1 MRKVII
7 ICGIVILVA
16 AAAFVGIKYFPIKQ
30 EKPVIQ
36 TFSTKQNPA
45 FKAVPQKCPLIV
57 EVKDQEG
64 FFKALKG
71 DNPLFAELRGIPE
84 FEGLFSNIS
93 RFRDFVG
100 SHSGIGNLLKSKS
113 IIVSINPSGK
123 NQLANLFLVQLN
135 DQNESGSAV
144 EVVSREL
151 GSEYTIT
158 RKSYDNTTIINA
170 KSPELNFYFAC
181 ANDIFMI
188 SEDFILVEE
197 ALRQSSSVNLLSNNQ
212 FTEVYKTIEETAL
225 ANIFINHQNIS
236 QVISKFV
243 APEIRKNL
251 SQIASY
257 SNWSEL
263 DLSAK
268 STELEFNGYS
278 VSRDSSDNYLNV
290 FHNQE
295 AQKLTIEKA
304 IPTSSSYFVALNLK
318 NTGLFIDQYEVYLR
332 TKGNYYP
339 REMNLLEFKKKTNTD
354 GERLIKDIVGNQ
366 VAGVYTNINK
376 SNPFQ
381 NRFFVAEVINNSEAK
396 EKLVKAV
403 AEYGKVGKPGE
414 EKMLTEYAVGSKKS
428 FNIYRLPIANMA
440 ESLFGRAFSG
450 INAQYFALY
459 EKYLIC
465 GDNLPGM
472 KSYLQN
478 LASGKTL
485 ANDSIY
491 LANSK
496 ESQPKPNFYLYSRIP
511 KVFRLKD
518 VLFKPEVST
527 MLSSN
532 ENIIRKFSTF
542 SWQFSV
548 SDKMIKNRIA
558 LKYDPNFK
566 EEPQAIWQLK
576 LDGKLAT
583 KPLLVLNHK
592 DLPNREVI
600 VCDNQNN
607 LSLINKEGL
616 VLWTIN
622 IPGEIMSEIHQIDIY
637 RTNRFQYVFNTKTQL
652 YVIDRMGN
660 NVGKYPITL
669 KSIASN
675 GVCIAE
681 YGQNKEFRFI
691 IAGED
696 KNVYVFD
703 RDGKLVPQWNFKGTE
718 SLVTSPVQ
726 HFDLDGKDYLIIS
739 DQQNIYFLD
748 RQGKTREGQPAPF
761 DRSASPVYFINEGN
775 PRLISTDRV
784 GRIHIMD
791 FAGQAEIKEM
801 GKFGTAHR
809 FVAEDLDGN
818 GSPEYIF
825 ADGKKLTILSADGKK
840 LGEHTFPDVISES
853 PFVCTMGA
861 GITKIGVVIKGEN
874 KVYLLDKSGSVM
886 RGLPLEGDTNF
897 ILGKFND
904 SNAWVNLIVG
914 AQGNMLVNYRIE

>member
-7 ICGIVILVA
+7 ISGIVILVA
-16 AAAFVGIKYFPIKQ
+16 VAGFWGMKYFPAKK

-45 FKAVPQKCPLIV
+45 FKAVPQKSPLIL

-64 FFKALKG
+64 FFKVLKG
-71 DNPLFAELRGIPE
+71 DNPLFAEFRHIPE
-84 FEGLFSNIS
+84 FESLFSEIS
-93 RFRDFVG
+93 RFRDFIG
-100 SHSGIGNLLKSKS
+100 SRSGIGNLLKSKS
-113 IIVSINPSGK
+113 IIISVNPSGK
-123 NQLANLFLVQLN
+123 NQLANLFLLQLN
-135 DQNESGSAV
+135 DQSESGSAV
-144 EVVSREL
+144 DVVSREL
-151 GSEYTIT
+151 GSEYTVT
-158 RKSYDNTTIINA
+158 RKNYDNTTIINA
-170 KSPELNFYFAC
+170 KSSSLNFYFAC
-181 ANDIFMI
+181 ADDIFMV
-188 SEDFILVEE
+188 SEDFILIEE
-197 ALRQSSSVNLLSNNQ
+197 ALRQSNSTNLLSNKE

-225 ANIFINHQNIS
+225 ANIFINHQTIS
-236 QVISKFV
+236 QVLSKIV
-243 APEIRKNL
+243 APEIRKTL
-251 SQIASY
+251 TQIASY

-268 STELEFNGYS
+268 STELGLNGYS
-278 VSRDSSDNYLNV
+278 VTRDSSDNYLNI

-295 AQKLTIEKA
+295 AQKLTIDKA
-304 IPTSSSYFVALNLK
+304 IPVSSSYFVALNLK
-318 NTGLFIDQYEVYLR
+318 NTRLFMDQYESYLR

-339 REMNLLEFKKKTNTD
+339 REMNLIEFKKKTNTD
-354 GERLIKDIVGNQ
+354 PVKLIKDLVGNQ
-366 VAGVYTNINK
+366 VAGVYTSINK

-381 NRFFVAEVINNSEAK
+381 NRFFVAELISYKDAN
-396 EKLVKAV
+396 EKLGKAFS
-403 AEYGKVGKPGE
+403 EYSRSGKTEG

-465 GDNLPGM
+465 GDNLSGM
-472 KSYLQN
+472 KNYLQS

-491 LANSK
+491 QANNK

-511 KVFRLKD
+511 KVFRLKE

-532 ENIIRKFSTF
+532 EDVIRKFSTF

-548 SDKMIKNRIA
+548 SDRMIKNRLS

-576 LDGKLAT
+576 LEGKLMR
-583 KPLLVLNHK
+583 KPVLVLNHK

-607 LSLINKEGL
+607 VSLINKEGL

-622 IPGEIMSEIHQIDIY
+622 IPGEIMSDIHQTDLY
-637 RTNRFQYVFNTKTQL
+637 QNNKFQYVFNTKTQL

-660 NVGKYPITL
+660 KVGKFPLTL
-669 KSIASN
+669 KSMASN
-675 GVCIAE
+675 GVMLVD
-681 YGQNKEFRFI
+681 YGKNKEFRFF

-696 KNVYVFD
+696 KKIYAFD
-703 RDGKLVPQWNFKGTE
+703 RWGKLVQNWAFAGSETPITKTGMRVE
-718 SLVTSPVQ
+718 VG
-726 HFDLDGKDYLIIS
+726 DKDYLIFY
-739 DQQNIYFLD
+739 DKQNTYFLD
-748 RQGKTREGQPAPF
+748 RQGKSRDIQAAPF
-761 DRSASPVYFINEGN
+761 DHSVNQMYFVNGGN
-775 PRLISTDRV
+775 PRLISTDPM
-784 GRIHIMD
+784 GRIHILD
-791 FAGQAEIKEM
+791 FAGQAEIKEI
-801 GKFGTAHR
+801 GKFGSAHR
-809 FVAEDLDGN
+809 FAVADLDGN

-825 ADGKKLTILSADGKK
+825 ADGKKLTIFSIDGKK
-840 LGEHTFPDVISES
+840 IGEHSFPDVISET
-853 PFVCTMGA
+853 PFVCSMGKEN
-861 GITKIGVVIKGEN
+861 TKIGVVIKGEN
-874 KVYLLDKSGSVM
+874 KVYLLDKNGSVT
-886 RGLPLEGDTNF
+886 RGFPLEGDTDF

-904 SNAWVNLIVG
+904 SNAWFNLIIG
-914 AQGNMLVNYRIE
+914 EQNNTLVNYRIE

>member
-7 ICGIVILVA
+7 ISGIVILIG
-16 AAAFVGIKYFPIKQ
+16 AAAFWGIKYFPMKT

-45 FKAVPQKCPLIV
+45 FKAVPRKSPLII

-84 FEGLFSNIS
+84 FENLSANIS
-93 RFRDFVG
+93 RFRNFV
-100 SHSGIGNLLKSKS
+100 SSRSGIGNLLKSKS
-113 IIVSINPSGK
+113 IIVSVNPSGK
-123 NQLANLFLVQLN
+123 NQLTNLFLVQLN
-135 DQNESGSAV
+135 DQNESGSAID
-144 EVVSREL
+144 VVSREL

-158 RKSYDNTTIINA
+158 RKNYDNTTIINA
-170 KSPELNFYFAC
+170 KSSDLNFYFAC
-181 ANDIFMI
+181 VDDIFMA
-188 SEDFILVEE
+188 SEDFILIEE
-197 ALRQSSSVNLLSNNQ
+197 ALRQSNSVNLLTNNE

-225 ANIFINHQNIS
+225 ASIFINHQTIS
-236 QVISKFV
+236 QVISKLV

-268 STELEFNGYS
+268 LTEIEFNGYS

-290 FHNQE
+290 FRNQE
-295 AQKLTIEKA
+295 AQKMTIEKA

-318 NTGLFIDQYEVYLR
+318 NSGLFIDQYEQYLR

-376 SNPFQ
+376 SNPSQ
-381 NRFFVAEVINNSEAK
+381 NRFFVAELINISEAK
-396 EKLVKAV
+396 EKLSKAV
-403 AEYGKVGKPGE
+403 SEYGRNSKPDE
-414 EKMLTEYAVGSKKS
+414 EKIMTEYTVGSKKS

-440 ESLFGRAFSG
+440 ESFFGRAFSG
-450 INAQYFALY
+450 INAQYFVLF

-472 KSYLQN
+472 KNYLQS

-491 LANSK
+491 LSNNK

-511 KVFRLKD
+511 KVFRLKE

-542 SWQFSV
+542 TWQFSV
-548 SDKMIKNRIA
+548 SDHMIKNRLA

-576 LDGKLAT
+576 LGGKLAT

-616 VLWTIN
+616 VLWSMN
-622 IPGEIMSEIHQIDIY
+622 IPGEIMSEIHQIDLY
-637 RTNRFQYVFNTKTQL
+637 QNNKFQYVFNTKTQL

-660 NVGKYPITL
+660 KVGKFPLTL
-669 KSIASN
+669 KSMASN
-675 GVCIAE
+675 GVMLVD
-681 YGQNKEFRFI
+681 YGKNKEFRFF

-696 KNVYVFD
+696 KKIYAFD
-703 RDGKLVPQWNFKGTE
+703 RWGKLVQNWNFAGSETPITKPGVHIE
-718 SLVTSPVQ
+718 VG
-726 HFDLDGKDYLIIS
+726 DKDYLVFN
-739 DQQNIYFLD
+739 DEQNTYFLD
-748 RQGKTREGQPAPF
+748 RQGKTREGQPASF
-761 DRSASPVYFINEGN
+761 ERSSNPIYFINDGS
-775 PRLISTDRV
+775 PRLIATDQL

-791 FAGQAEIKEM
+791 FAGQTEIKEV

-809 FVAEDLDGN
+809 FVSDDLDGN

-825 ADGKKLTILSADGKK
+825 ADGKKLTIFSADGKK
-840 LGEHTFPDVISES
+840 MGEHTFPDMISEIPS
-853 PFVCTMGA
+853 VYNMGA
-861 GITKIGVVIKGEN
+861 GNSKIGVIIKGEN
-874 KVYLLDKSGSVM
+874 KVYLLDKSGSIM
-886 RGLPLEGDTNF
+886 RGFPLEGDTNF

-904 SNAWVNLIVG
+904 SNAWVNLVVG
-914 AQGNMLVNYRIE
+914 TQGNTLVNYRIE

>member
-7 ICGIVILVA
+7 ISGIVILVA
-16 AAAFVGIKYFPIKQ
+16 AAAFLGIKYFPLKS

-45 FKAVPQKCPLIV
+45 FKAVPQKSPLIL

-64 FFKALKG
+64 FFKALKV

-93 RFRDFVG
+93 RFRDFVH
-100 SHSGIGNLLKSKS
+100 SRSGIGDLLKGKS
-113 IIVSINPSGK
+113 IIITVNPSGK

-135 DQNESGSAV
+135 NQNESNSAV

-151 GSEYTIT
+151 GSEYSIT
-158 RKSYDNTTIINA
+158 RKSYDNATIINA
-170 KSPELNFYFAC
+170 KSSGLNFYFAC
-181 ANDIFMI
+181 ANDIFMV
-188 SEDFILVEE
+188 SEEFILIEE
-197 ALRQSSSVNLLSNNQ
+197 ALRQSNSVNLLSNNE

-225 ANIFINHQNIS
+225 ANIFINHQTIS
-236 QVISKFV
+236 QVLSKFV
-243 APEIRKNL
+243 APEIRKTL
-251 SQIASY
+251 TQIASY

-268 STELEFNGYS
+268 TTSLELEGYS
-278 VSRDSSDNYLNV
+278 VTKDSSDNYLNI
-290 FHNQE
+290 FRNQE
-295 AQKLTIEKA
+295 AQKMTIEKA
-304 IPTSSSYFVALNLK
+304 IPTSSSYFIALNLK
-318 NTGLFIDQYEVYLR
+318 NTGLYIDQYEQYLR

-354 GERLIKDIVGNQ
+354 AARLIKDIVGNQ
-366 VAGVYTNINK
+366 VAGVYMNINK

-381 NRFFVAEVINNSEAK
+381 NRFFVVELINSSDAK
-396 EKLVKAV
+396 EKLSKAV
-403 AEYGKVGKPGE
+403 SEYSRNGKSGE
-414 EKMLTEYAVGSKKS
+414 EKMLNEYAIGSKKS

-450 INAQYFALY
+450 INAQYFVLY

-472 KSYLQN
+472 KSYLQS
-478 LASGKTL
+478 LVSGKTL

-491 LANSK
+491 QLNNK

-518 VLFKPEVST
+518 VLFKPEVGT

-532 ENIIRKFSTF
+532 EDVISKFSTL

-548 SDKMIKNRIA
+548 SDRMIKNRIA

-576 LDGKLAT
+576 LEGKLAR
-583 KPLLVLNHK
+583 KAALVLNHK

-600 VCDNQNN
+600 VYDNQNN
-607 LSLINKEGL
+607 VSLINKEGL
-616 VLWTIN
+616 VLWTMN
-622 IPGEIMSEIHQIDIY
+622 IPGEIMSDIHQIDLY
-637 RTNRFQYVFNTKTQL
+637 QNNKFQYVFNTKTQL

-660 NVGKYPITL
+660 KVGKFPLTL
-669 KSIASN
+669 KSMASN
-675 GVCIAE
+675 GVMLVD
-681 YGQNKEFRFI
+681 YGKNKEFRFF

-696 KNVYVFD
+696 KKIYAFD
-703 RDGKLVPQWNFKGTE
+703 RWGKLVQNWTFGGSETLINKPGMR
-718 SLVTSPVQ
+718 VDVG
-726 HFDLDGKDYLIIS
+726 DKDYLVFS
-739 DQQNIYFLD
+739 DKLNIYFLD
-748 RQGKTREGQPAPF
+748 RQGKSREGQPAQF
-761 DRSASPVYFINEGN
+761 DRSANPLYFVNNGN
-775 PRLISTDRV
+775 PRLISTDQL
-784 GRIHIMD
+784 GRIHILD
-791 FAGQAEIKEM
+791 FAGEAEIKEV
-801 GKFGTAHR
+801 GKFSSAHR

-825 ADGKKLTILSADGKK
+825 ADEKKLTIFSTDGKK
-840 LGEHTFPDVISES
+840 LVEHSFPDVISET
-853 PFVCTMGA
+853 PIVCTMGN
-861 GITKIGVVIKGEN
+861 GNTKIGVVIKGEN
-874 KVYLLDKSGSVM
+874 KVYLLDKNGAIT
-886 RGLPLEGDTNF
+886 RGFPLEGDTNF
-897 ILGKFND
+897 ILVKFND
-904 SNAWVNLIVG
+904 SNAWFNLIVG